1 MHIVLGATGHVG
13 SALAQALLA
22 HNEPVTVV
30 TRDAHKTQ
38 ALQTKGARVA
48 VVDVLDTAALHRVF
62 LGGTRVFV
70 LNPPAPPSTDTVAE
84 ERKTLHAIVAALEGC
99 KLEKIVGESTY
110 GAQPDVSGQGV
121 GDSSV
126 LYEMEQALQAGPVPF
141 SAIRA
146 AYYMSNWDAS
156 LKTAREDGK
165 VHSLYPADF
174 VLPMVAPHDL
184 GQFAAKLMLGSPAP
198 SGPHFVEGPQRYT
211 PADVAQAFAEALGRP
226 VAVEVT
232 PPERWEQAF
241 KAQGFSDAAARSYAA
256 MTRATLDHCERPDQ
270 PERGVVSLR
279 EYITAL
285 VKKSGA

>member
-1 MHIVLGATGHVG
+1 MHIILGATGHVG
-13 SALAQALLA
+13 SSLAQALLA
-22 HNEPVTVV
+22 RNEPVTVV
-30 TRDAHKTQ
+30 TRDASK
-38 ALQTKGARVA
+38 AEPLKTKGAHVA
-48 VVDVLDTAALHRVF
+48 QVDVLDTAALHRVIA
-62 LGGTRVFV
+62 GGHRLFV

-84 ERKTLHAIVAALEGC
+84 ERKSLYAIVAALEGC
-99 KLEKIVGESTY
+99 KLEKIVCESAY
-110 GAQPDVSGQGV
+110 GAQPGNGI
-121 GDSSV
+121 GDLGV
-126 LYEMEQALQAGPVPF
+126 LYDMEQELQAGKVPV

-146 AYYMSNWDAS
+146 AYCMSNWDAS
-156 LKTAREDGK
+156 LETARAEGK
-165 VHSLYPADF
+165 VHSMYPPDF
-174 VLPMVAPHDL
+174 RLPMVAPHDL

-198 SGPHFVEGPQRYT
+198 SGPHFVEGPQRYM

-232 PPERWEQAF
+232 PPEQWEQAF

-285 VKKSGA
+285 VKKSSA